1 MRWDMYRARA
11 RALSPS
17 QVRLKTARDEMA
29 YLDNPSKKGF
39 FDIVIVNDDLDKS
52 YAELKAYLRA

>member
-1 MRWDMYRARA
+1 
-11 RALSPS
+11 
-17 QVRLKTARDEMA
+17 VRLKTARDEMA